1 MARTTLD
8 IDTPLL
14 EELKKIQG
22 KEKKS
27 LGALVSQLLAEA
39 LTHRSRPK
47 PAPREFR
54 WVSRAM
60 GARIDIS
67 DKEAL
72 YAALDERADQP
83 IP

>member
-14 EELKKIQG
+14 EELKEMQK

-27 LGALVSQLLAEA
+27 LGDLVSQLLAEA
-39 LTHRSRPK
+39 LAQRTRRTAGPK
-47 PAPREFR
+47 RLD

-60 GARIDIS
+60 GARVDIS
-67 DKEAL
+67 DKDAL
-72 YAALDERADQP
+72 YAALDEKSE
-83 IP
+83 